1 MISLEHVPFDEVHF
15 QGYTLGKALD
25 MGQTGPIDEALASVK
40 AFIAKYAFYLV
51 AIGGGIGFLGSTLLS
66 GGPLEGTITVAGGVI
81 LAMGLLPLIVGAL
94 S

>member
-1 MISLEHVPFDEVHF
+1 MIEPEHIPFDGMTFH
-15 QGYTLGKALD
+15 GYTVGKAFG
-25 MGQTGPIDEALASVK
+25 MGQQGPIDEAIASVK
-40 AFIAKYAFYLV
+40 AFISKYAIYLV
-51 AIGGGIGFLGSTLLS
+51 AIGGGIGFLGSTLAK